1 MFPSRVA
8 PYQLYLLM
16 RGLRPLGVYI
26 GTSCL
31 LRIKERWIDQ
41 MWNPYMAFGHIDTFV
56 PSFLCEHLYLLGHLS
71 LPKLLWSFFPTD
83 SSLHLLKRCE
93 RMVGQRWPGF
103 IMRGPA
109 QESKDG
115 PCSVR
120 AVIDVAG
127 LSLCH
132 SRCSVLK
139 RHASFSIFSIFY
151 LEDLGSFIHS
161 IFLSDRSIFTAFL

>member
-1 MFPSRVA
+1 
-8 PYQLYLLM
+8 
-16 RGLRPLGVYI
+16 
-26 GTSCL
+26 
-31 LRIKERWIDQ
+31 

-139 RHASFSIFSIFY
+139 GTHLLASLASFIQKI
-151 LEDLGSFIHS
+151 LAHSFIPS
-161 IFLSDRSIFTAFL
+161 FFPTDPSLLLSFRSTLRGLRPLGGCIGAEGSYCRPRHWAP